1 MKVLSGMRPT
11 GRLHIGHLFGAL
23 TLWRELQER
32 HNTYFFV
39 ADWHALTT
47 DFKEPWKINENTVE
61 MVADWLAAGI
71 DPAKSLIYRQ
81 SLVKE
86 HAELHL
92 LLSMIVPLSWLER
105 NPTYKEV
112 LENLKKQSSSKYE
125 EIRTYGFLGYPVL
138 QTVDIIIY
146 KAERVPV
153 GADQLPHLE
162 LAREIVRRFN
172 FLYGET
178 FPEPQPL
185 LTRFPKVPGIDG
197 RKMSKSYNNAIYI
210 ADSPEEIR
218 KKVSVMFT
226 DPLRPYRK
234 DPGHPDKCPVFALHS
249 LVSPDEELA
258 QLKEDCR
265 SARVGCKEC
274 KLNLAEKL
282 IEYLEPYRK
291 RREAVLKDRD
301 YIVGLLEEG
310 SRKASEEA
318 SMTLEEARARM
329 GMP

>member
-1 MKVLSGMRPT
+1 MRPT
-11 GRLHIGHLFGAL
+11 GKLHIGHLFGAL
-23 TLWRELQER
+23 TLWKDLQEK
-32 HNTYFFV
+32 HDTYFFV

-47 DFKEPWKINENTVE
+47 DFRNPSKINENTVE
-61 MVADWLAAGI
+61 MVADWIAAGI
-71 DPAKSLIYRQ
+71 NPEKSLIYRQ

-112 LENLKKQSSSKYE
+112 LENLKKQSSSRYE

-172 FLYGET
+172 YLYGET
-178 FPEPQPL
+178 FPEPQPI

-210 ADSPEEIR
+210 SDEPEEIKR
-218 KKVSVMFT
+218 KVSVMFT

-234 DPGHPDKCPVFALHS
+234 DPGHPENCPVFALHS
-249 LVSPDEELA
+249 LITPEEELN
-258 QLKEDCR
+258 QLKKDCK
-265 SARVGCKEC
+265 SAKIGCKDC
-274 KLNLAEKL
+274 KLFLSKKL
-282 IEYLEPYRK
+282 IAYLEPYRE
-291 RREAVLKDRD
+291 RRKEALEQKNYIEEVL
-301 YIVGLLEEG
+301 IEG
-310 SRKASEEA
+310 SRKAREEA
-318 SMTLEEARARM
+318 SANLDEARRKM